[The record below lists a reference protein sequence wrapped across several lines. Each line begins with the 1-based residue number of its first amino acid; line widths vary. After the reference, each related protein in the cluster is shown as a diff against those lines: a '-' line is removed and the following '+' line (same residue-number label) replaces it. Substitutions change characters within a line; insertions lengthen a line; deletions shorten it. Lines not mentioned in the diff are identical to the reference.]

1 MNLPNLPPVASVLA
15 LLAQE
20 PVSGFTAENVAT
32 RPEIV
37 ERGLRFL
44 NLAYTAVWVVL
55 AVYLVSLSVRLRR
68 LSLQVRRLRERGGA
82 GDGLRG

>member
-1 MNLPNLPPVASVLA
+1 MSLPPLASLLSALA
-15 LLAQE
+15 LAVQE
-20 PVSGFTAENVAT
+20 PISGFTAETVAT

-44 NLAYTAVWVVL
+44 NYAYTAVWIVL

-68 LSLQVRRLRERGGA
+68 LSDQVRRLKQRP
-82 GDGLRG
+82 

>member
-1 MNLPNLPPVASVLA
+1 MSLPHLPSVASFLS

-20 PVSGFTAENVAT
+20 PVSGFTADNVAS

-44 NLAYTAVWVVL
+44 NYAYTAVWIVM
-55 AVYLVSLSVRLRR
+55 AVYLLSLSVRLRR
-68 LSLQVRRLRERGGA
+68 LSLQVRRLKERA
-82 GDGLRG
+82 DS

>member
-1 MNLPNLPPVASVLA
+1 MSDWHVAPFTSVLA

-20 PVSGFTAENVAT
+20 PVTGFTAENVAG

-44 NLAYTAVWVVL
+44 NFAYTAVWVIL
-55 AVYLVSLSVRLRR
+55 SIYMLSLSIRLRR
-68 LSLQVRRLRERGGA
+68 LSLQVRRLKERA
-82 GDGLRG
+82 GL

>member
-1 MNLPNLPPVASVLA
+1 MNLPHLPSVVTRLI

-20 PVSGFTAENVAT
+20 PVTGFTAENVAT

-44 NLAYTAVWVVL
+44 NYAYTAVWIVL
-55 AVYLVSLSVRLRR
+55 AVYLLSLSVRLRR
-68 LSLQVRRLRERGGA
+68 LVAQVRRLKERP
-82 GDGLRG
+82 

>member
-1 MNLPNLPPVASVLA
+1 MNDWRLTSLASVLA

-20 PVSGFTAENVAT
+20 PVTGFTAENVAA

-44 NLAYTAVWVVL
+44 NLAYTAVWVILSVYVL
-55 AVYLVSLSVRLRR
+55 SLSIRLRR
-68 LSLQVRRLRERGGA
+68 LSLQVKRLKERA
-82 GDGLRG
+82 GL

>member
-1 MNLPNLPPVASVLA
+1 MNHWHVSSLASIVA

-20 PVSGFTAENVAT
+20 PVTGFTAENVAA

-44 NLAYTAVWVVL
+44 NYAYTAVWVI
-55 AVYLVSLSVRLRR
+55 LSVYVLTLSIRLRR
-68 LSLQVRRLRERGGA
+68 LSLQVRRLKERA
-82 GDGLRG
+82 GL

>member
-1 MNLPNLPPVASVLA
+1 MNDWHLSSLASIVV

-20 PVSGFTAENVAT
+20 PVTGFTAENVAA

-44 NLAYTAVWVVL
+44 NYAYTAVWVI
-55 AVYLVSLSVRLRR
+55 LSVYVLTLSIRLRR
-68 LSLQVRRLRERGGA
+68 LSLQVRRLKERA
-82 GDGLRG
+82 GL